1 MEGRT
6 IFWKQISRRSGEKEE
21 EESGA
26 AAQGRAIDRA
36 AFSQGEL
43 LFKRVEGRKEGR
55 RRSFFLSLLL
65 LSSLPRTATLLVY
78 DPLPRREDILPVGHP
93 VSRRRESQ
101 WSRWIIEGRN
111 RRHRERHM
119 NAPNATS
126 LPPSFPRSNP
136 ANVVV

>member
-6 IFWKQISRRSGEKEE
+6 IFWKQISRRSGEEE
-21 EESGA
+21 EESG

-43 LFKRVEGRKEGR
+43 LFKRVEGRKEGGQKTVLL
-55 RRSFFLSLLL
+55 LSLLL
-65 LSSLPRTATLLVY
+65 LSSLPRTATLVY

-93 VSRRRESQ
+93 VSRRRENQ

-111 RRHRERHM
+111 RRHRETHECSQCYLPP
-119 NAPNATS
+119 A
-126 LPPSFPRSNP
+126 LPPSQ
-136 ANVVV
+136 